1 MATVNATE
9 ARNALPDLI
18 NRAAYR
24 GERITIER
32 RGKNVAALVP
42 VDDLAILEALEDRL
56 DLEAA
61 RKALKERGSVPWK
74 QLKKHLGL

>member
-1 MATVNATE
+1 MT
-9 ARNALPDLI
+9 RRPPGDHQ
-18 NRAAYR
+18 
-24 GERITIER
+24 R

-61 RKALKERGSVPWK
+61 RQALKERGSVPWR
-74 QLKKHLGL
+74 QLKKHVGL